1 MDAADESTRHP
12 NALATPG
19 TLLAFYLLYWYESTN
34 TDANAPARALQVSAY
49 SNVWWDNSISE
60 YTAAMEPAMDKV

>member
-1 MDAADESTRHP
+1 MDAADESTRHS